1 MSLAAL
7 ILSICAVIIGQ
18 LPFISF
24 IATILAILALIF
36 GIVSLA
42 SRSKKY
48 NKSESITAIVF
59 SGITLLIVVFKIILF
74 ILNGH
79 IDLHFNKDNDYD
91 YDKLKPRYDYEYHI
105 DFDDGRILRSYKKM
119 LNNEF

>member
-24 IATILAILALIF
+24 IAIILAILALIF

-42 SRSKKY
+42 SKSKKY

-59 SGITLLIVVFKIILF
+59 SGITLLIVVFKIVSF

-79 IDLHFNKDNDYD
+79 IDLHFKRDND

-105 DFDDGRILRSYKKM
+105 DFDDGRILKSHNRSAI
-119 LNNEF
+119 